1 MDSDD
6 IKIKNVSDTALW
18 VAYYRAKETE
28 RPDALFKDPLAKVL
42 VGERGK
48 IIAESMKAISR
59 YTEWSVV
66 SRTVIID
73 AFIQDL
79 IKDGIDTVINLGT
92 GLDTR
97 PYRMNLP
104 NQLKWIEVDYPHM
117 IDLKNEALK
126 NEKPTCQ
133 LTRVAVDLADDEKR
147 KKFLAEAAS
156 QSKKILVLTEGVIPY
171 LTQDQVSNLAQ
182 DLLAQPS
189 IAYWITEYFDPQVYR
204 YLKDRVR
211 TQKMKNAPFQ
221 FYPPDWN
228 GFFEQR
234 GWTPKAIKYSS
245 EVAEK
250 YGRQVPMPWFAVIFR
265 IFAGKAFKEKT
276 GKLMGYMIFKRK
288 NNP

>member
-1 MDSDD
+1 MDSND
-6 IKIKNVSDTALW
+6 IKINNVSDTALW

-48 IIAESMKAISR
+48 MIAESMKSIGR

-66 SRTVIID
+66 SRTVMID
-73 AFIQDL
+73 AFIEDL
-79 IKDGIDTVINLGT
+79 IKDGIDAVINLGA

-104 NQLKWIEVDYPHM
+104 GQLKWIEVDYPHM
-117 IDLKNEALK
+117 IELKNDLLK
-126 NEKPTCQ
+126 SEQPTCQ

-147 KKFLAEAAS
+147 KTFLSQAAA

-171 LTQDQVSNLAQ
+171 LTQDQVSNLAK
-182 DLLAQPS
+182 DLISQPS
-189 IAYWITEYFDPQVYR
+189 IAYWITEFFSPQVYR

-211 TQKMKNAPFQ
+211 TKRMKNAPFQ
-221 FYPPDWN
+221 FYPDDWN

-234 GWTPKAIKYSS
+234 GWIPKEIKYSS
-245 EVAEK
+245 EIAAQ
-250 YGRQVPMPWFAVIFR
+250 YGREVPMPWFAVIFR
-265 IFAGKAFKEKT
+265 FLAGKAFREKT

-288 NNP
+288 ARS